1 MALTTGRCVPHGLGT
16 EKRHPRVHEAQRRRS
31 GDRQDPQKR
40 IEGATLGNAQRG
52 KTEDLSPSEHSER
65 PAPVG
70 AEQPASD
77 EAASDARKSL
87 RPLLALKP
95 YLIRHPG
102 RLAGAGVALVVSAA
116 AMLAVPMAVR
126 RMIDHGFGAGDGGMI
141 NQYFTMMIV
150 IGLVL
155 AIASASRFYLVNWI
169 GERVVADLRAD
180 VFAHLARLGPNF
192 YERTHSGEVMSRL
205 TADTTQVK
213 AVAGSAIS
221 QALRNV
227 IMLVGALVMMIV
239 TSPSLS
245 LLVLVA
251 IPAIVLP
258 LIGYGRVVRKLSRRA
273 QDTLAE
279 ASAYAA
285 ENLAA
290 VRTMQAFGHEAA
302 VAGRYATAVER
313 SFAAARER
321 MLARAGLTGLV
332 ILLVVSSIVGVL
344 WYGAAS
350 VISGEITGGRLSQ
363 FVIYAL
369 FAAGALGEL
378 SEVWGETTQA
388 AGAAERITEFLTIEP
403 EIKSPARPIP
413 LAKPVKGEIEFR
425 GVRFGYSGR
434 PGIAALDGVSF
445 RVAPGERVALVG
457 PSGAGKSTVLSLILR
472 FYDPTGGEIL
482 IDGTDIASLDLDEL
496 RATTALV
503 PQEVALF
510 ADTISENI
518 RYGTPGASEMDIV
531 RAAVAAQADG
541 FIRALPNGYETRIG
555 ERGVTLSGGQRQRIA
570 IARAL
575 LKNAPLLL
583 LDEAT
588 SALDTESELAVQRAL
603 ETLAKGRS
611 TIVVAHRLSTVQNA
625 DRILVLDKGRIV
637 ESGTHR
643 ELVQR
648 NGLYARLSE
657 LQFGSEAAE

>member
-1 MALTTGRCVPHGLGT
+1 MVPVYIIDARVCSRRAQISGAEHI
-16 EKRHPRVHEAQRRRS
+16 EKSRVRNWETPNAK
-31 GDRQDPQKR
+31 DR
-40 IEGATLGNAQRG
+40 
-52 KTEDLSPSEHSER
+52 DLNPSEHLRSAT
-65 PAPVG
+65 APQN
-70 AEQPASD
+70 ETPSSSD
-77 EAASDARKSL
+77 DRLNAGGKSL

-95 YLIRHPG
+95 YLLRHPA
-102 RLAGAGVALVVSAA
+102 RLAGAGAALVVSAI

-126 RMIDHGFGAGDGGMI
+126 RMIDHGFGDRDGGMI
-141 NQYFTMMIV
+141 DQYFMMMIV

-192 YERTHSGEVMSRL
+192 YEQTHSGEVMSRL

-213 AVAGSAIS
+213 AAAGSAIS
-221 QALRNV
+221 QALRNL
-227 IMLVGALVMMIV
+227 IMLTGALVMMII

-251 IPAIVLP
+251 IPVIVLP
-258 LIGYGRVVRKLSRRA
+258 LIGYGRMVRRLSRRA

-285 ENLAA
+285 ENLSA
-290 VRTMQAFGHEAA
+290 VRTMQAFGHEGA
-302 VAGRYATAVER
+302 VARRYASAVEK
-313 SFAAARER
+313 SFTAARER
-321 MLARAGLTGLV
+321 MMARAGLTGLV

-350 VISGEITGGRLSQ
+350 VVSGEISGGRLSQ

-403 EIKSPARPIP
+403 EIKSPERPVP
-413 LAKPVKGEIEFR
+413 LPKPVKGEIEFR
-425 GVRFGYSGR
+425 AVRFGYAGR
-434 PGIAALDGVSF
+434 ANVAALDGVSF

-457 PSGAGKSTVLSLILR
+457 PSGAGKSTVLNLILR
-472 FYDPTGGEIL
+472 FYDPTSGHIL
-482 IDGTDIASLDLDEL
+482 IDGTDIATLDLNEL
-496 RATTALV
+496 RSTTALV

-510 ADTISENI
+510 ADTIAENI
-518 RYGTPGASEMDIV
+518 RYGTPNASEIDIT

-541 FIRALPNGYETRIG
+541 FIRALPQGYETRIG
-555 ERGVTLSGGQRQRIA
+555 ERGVSLSGGQRQRIA
-570 IARAL
+570 IARAI
-575 LKNAPLLL
+575 LKNAPILL

-588 SALDTESELAVQRAL
+588 SALDTENEVAVQHAL
-603 ETLAKGRS
+603 DTLTKDR
-611 TIVVAHRLSTVQNA
+611 TTVVVAHRLSTVQNA

-643 ELVQR
+643 ELLQR

-657 LQFGSEAAE
+657 LQFGTEAAE

>member
-1 MALTTGRCVPHGLGT
+1 MTQGPDVEHG
-16 EKRHPRVHEAQRRRS
+16 P
-31 GDRQDPQKR
+31 P
-40 IEGATLGNAQRG
+40 
-52 KTEDLSPSEHSER
+52 DLSAGRVLLSKGLDAFASPIPRNNNANTLQGSPTRKTRALNSTDNSPVPTVKGAAGTPSPDDTAAPER
-65 PAPVG
+65 
-70 AEQPASD
+70 
-77 EAASDARKSL
+77 RSL

-95 YLIRHPG
+95 YLLRHPAQ
-102 RLAGAGVALVVSAA
+102 LAGAAVALVVSAM

-126 RMIDHGFGAGDGGMI
+126 RIIDHGFGAHDGVMI
-141 NQYFTMMIV
+141 NQYFMMMIV

-155 AIASASRFYLVNWI
+155 AVASASRFYLVNWI

-180 VFAHLARLGPNF
+180 VFAHLARLGPDF

-221 QALRNV
+221 QALRNL
-227 IMLVGALVMMIV
+227 IMLAGALTMMIV

-245 LLVLVA
+245 LLVLIA
-251 IPAIVLP
+251 IPVIVLP
-258 LIGYGRVVRKLSRRA
+258 LIGYGRVVRRLSRRA

-290 VRTMQAFGHEAA
+290 VRTMQAFGHEDA
-302 VAGRYATAVER
+302 VAKRFASAVER
-313 SFAAARER
+313 SFTAARER

-332 ILLVVSSIVGVL
+332 ILLVVSSIVAVL
-344 WYGAAS
+344 WHGSAS

-369 FAAGALGEL
+369 LAAGALGEL

-388 AGAAERITEFLTIEP
+388 AGAAERITEFLTIQP
-403 EIKSPARPIP
+403 EIKSPANPVP
-413 LAKPVKGEIEFR
+413 LPKPVKGQIEFR
-425 GVRFGYSGR
+425 AVRFGYAAR
-434 PGIAALDGVSF
+434 PGVSALDNVSFGVS
-445 RVAPGERVALVG
+445 PGERVALVG
-457 PSGAGKSTVLSLILR
+457 PSGAGKSTILNLILR
-472 FYDPTGGEIL
+472 FYDPTSGKVL
-482 IDGTDIASLDLDEL
+482 IDGVDIATVALDEL
-496 RATTALV
+496 RAATALV

-510 ADTISENI
+510 ADTVAENI
-518 RYGTPGASEMDIV
+518 RYGTPNAAETDII

-541 FIRALPNGYETRIG
+541 FIRALPQGYDTRLG
-555 ERGVTLSGGQRQRIA
+555 ERGVSLSGGQRQRIA
-570 IARAL
+570 IARAI
-575 LKNAPLLL
+575 LKNAPILL

-588 SALDTESELAVQRAL
+588 SALDTESEVAVQRAL
-603 ETLAKGRS
+603 ESLTKDRT

-625 DRILVLDKGRIV
+625 DRILVLDNGRIV

-643 ELVQR
+643 ELIQR
-648 NGLYARLSE
+648 SGLYARLSE